1 MQSRISLKQLVAE
14 MEGRTAVN
22 GGSGGST
29 YESKTYQCH
38 LELYFNDKSIETLA
52 SNGLGKSKK
61 EARKVG
67 IRHLVTLLIQS
78 GLIKLGLKDKS
89 FLKAKQAEPEDRD
102 IQFMK
107 DAGNEAKIDPGQE
120 ERNKRLKKEVKRLNK
135 RMQEALKDESII
147 DACQHFCQIICNKA
161 PEWNEV
167 AQIWGF
173 AVSNRDIKFVR
184 IILDLIQYKR
194 VNKEASE
201 DPVPELAE
209 KSELTKDKP
218 DKRAECFDKLKHMYG
233 FGRVRCQNPYDII
246 VFIHNSGQTWF

>member
-1 MQSRISLKQLVAE
+1 MQSRLDLEQLIAD

-38 LELYFNDKSIETLA
+38 LELYFSDKTIEPLT

-67 IRHLVTLLIQS
+67 IRHLVTLLIQN

-89 FLKAKQAEPEDRD
+89 FLRARMPEPEDRGN
-102 IQFMK
+102 QLLK
-107 DAGNEAKIDPGQE
+107 DAGMDTKADPGQE

-147 DACQHFCQIICNKA
+147 DACQHFCQIICNKS

-173 AVSNRDIKFVR
+173 AVSKRDIKFVR
-184 IILDLIQYKR
+184 VILDLIQYKR
-194 VNKEASE
+194 VNKDSSE
-201 DPVPELAE
+201 EQVPELSGAVE
-209 KSELTKDKP
+209 SDKSKP
-218 DKRAECFDKLKHMYG
+218 DRRSECFDKLKHMYG

-246 VFIHNSGQTWF
+246 VGHNDIG